1 MTADYSLLDHLA
13 CPKCSEKYS
22 GRAVQ
27 GLCRCGSPLLASYHL
42 ESAKEAFAKRELTR
56 RVKSLWRYHELL
68 PVLHPENVV
77 SLGEGMT
84 PLLAA
89 RRIAEETGLRSL
101 YIKDEG
107 VIPTG
112 TFKARGAAVGVS
124 KAKELGVRAIAM
136 PTNGNAGAAWSAYAA
151 RAGIDCYIGMPRDAP
166 SVTMAECLAYGARLF
181 LVDGHINQV
190 GRMVEEACRRQGI
203 FNVSTLREP
212 YRVEGKKTMGFEIA
226 EQLGWKAPDVVIY
239 PTGGGVGLIGVHK
252 AMQELAE
259 LGWVQSK
266 GTRLVAVQSTG
277 CAPVVEAWKRGAR
290 ECVPWENPRTVA
302 FGINV
307 PKPLG
312 DFLILESLYDSRGCA
327 VAVDDSEILRAQRSL
342 GAKEG
347 VFACPEGAATLAAL
361 NRLVSDGWVDR
372 DETVVL
378 LNTGSGIKY
387 PETVPVDAPL
397 YRADQSVL
405 FDRTGAAGDSGR
417 LGKTTP
423 D

>member
-1 MTADYSLLDHLA
+1 MTPRYSFLDHLT
-13 CPKCSEKYS
+13 CPKCYERYS
-22 GRAVQ
+22 GHTLQ
-27 GLCRCGSPLLASYHL
+27 GMCRCGSPLLVSYDI
-42 ESAKEAFAKRELTR
+42 EGAKEALTKRGLSR

-68 PVLHPENVV
+68 PLVHPENGV

-84 PLLAA
+84 PLLTA
-89 RRIAEETGLRSL
+89 RRSGEELGLRRL
-101 YIKDEG
+101 FIKDEG
-107 VIPTG
+107 VLPTG

-151 RAGIDCYIGMPRDAP
+151 RAGIECYIGMPKDAP
-166 SVTMAECLAYGARLF
+166 SVTMAECLAYGAHLF

-190 GRMVEEACRRQGI
+190 GRMIERACSEGSAY
-203 FNVSTLREP
+203 NVSTLREP
-212 YRVEGKKTMGFEIA
+212 YRVEGKKTMGFEVS
-226 EQLGWKAPDVVIY
+226 EQLGWRNPDVVVY

-259 LGWVQSK
+259 LGWTQ
-266 GTRLVAVQSTG
+266 GDMPRFVAVQSAG
-277 CAPVVEAWKRGAR
+277 CAPVVEAWRKGAR
-290 ECVPWENPRTVA
+290 ECIPWENPKTVA

-327 VAVDDSEILRAQRSL
+327 VAVEDGEILKAQRTL

-347 VFACPEGAATLAAL
+347 LFTCPEGASTLAAL
-361 NRLVSDGWVDR
+361 NRLVSEGWIDR

-387 PETVPVDAPL
+387 PETVRVEVPL
-397 YRADQSVL
+397 YRADQSVT
-405 FDRTGAAGDSGR
+405 FDRSLDSA
-417 LGKTTP
+417 
-423 D
+423 